1 MILARD
7 NNELYLLGT
16 IWSGDGMWFVSEFAK
31 MEKQYDDITIKIH
44 TYGGSVFDGNIMCN
58 AIERSKANISIEVI
72 GVAASMGAILTMS
85 SKNVKIV
92 ENGFLMLHAP
102 HSYTTGDA
110 KTHESTAKLLRSM
123 ESQFLKKLAIR
134 LREPEDAVR
143 KYLQGDNWVDAEE
156 ALKLGLVSEIIPSK
170 VETILPI
177 ERPEDLG
184 EMEVYNRF
192 CAILTQVPQMIQV
205 SNEPKPITDNSN
217 VDNNKTMKQLLITT
231 FALSQLTEQSSD
243 TAVINALKDKFKAL
257 ENDLKTA
264 HASKIEADKKLQ
276 NYENARIDAMIADAK
291 LSDEQ
296 KEVYQK
302 IGRTSGV
309 EALAEILKDKHNPQA
324 PNLSA
329 MIQTGGNTAL
339 ATGRESW
346 DFDKWQKE
354 DPKGLEKLSQEAP
367 EKFQTLFN
375 AKYK

>member
-16 IWSGDGMWFVSEFAK
+16 IWSGDGMWFVSEFSK

-102 HSYTTGDA
+102 HSYTSGDA

-123 ESQFLKKLAIR
+123 ETQFLKKLSIR
-134 LREPEDAVR
+134 LNKPIDAVK
-143 KYLQGDNWVDAEE
+143 KYIQGDNWLDAEE

-170 VETILPI
+170 VEPVLPI
-177 ERPEDLG
+177 EHPEDLG

-192 CAILTQVPQMIQV
+192 CAILTQTPQVAKNQPTIIEP
-205 SNEPKPITDNSN
+205 SNLDIDK
-217 VDNNKTMKQLLITT
+217 MKQLLITA
-231 FALSQLTEQSSD
+231 FALPFTEQSSD
-243 TAVINALKDKFKAL
+243 TAVVNALKDKFKAL
-257 ENDLKTA
+257 EDDLKTA
-264 HASKIEADKKLQ
+264 QASKTEAENKLQ
-276 NYENARIDAMIADAK
+276 DYENTRINAMIADAK

-302 IGRTSGV
+302 IGKTSGV
-309 EALAEILKDKHNPQA
+309 EALAEILKDKQKPQA

-329 MIQTGGNTAL
+329 MIQTGGNTAV
-339 ATGRESW
+339 AAGRESW
-346 DFDKWQKE
+346 NFDKWQQE
-354 DPKGLEKLSQEAP
+354 DPKGLEKLSQDNP
-367 EKFQTLFN
+367 ERFNELFN